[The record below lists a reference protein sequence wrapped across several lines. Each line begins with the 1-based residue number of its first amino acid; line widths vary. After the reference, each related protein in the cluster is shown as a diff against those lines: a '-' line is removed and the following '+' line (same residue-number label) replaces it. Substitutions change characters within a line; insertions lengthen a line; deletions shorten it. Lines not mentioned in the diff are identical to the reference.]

1 MAESDTL
8 LAHLAGR
15 FPGNQEDIATEA
27 LAHILV
33 KSAASLEAFNDVVQ
47 SGVRDVKPIKAVR
60 TQVLEGNS
68 IPDMVGFDDERKE
81 RVIVEVKFWAGLTD
95 NQPNAYLNRL
105 PDDGPAVLMFLAP
118 DDRIK
123 SLWPD
128 LRGRVER
135 QHALSIVESERKCFL
150 IGDTRRHL
158 MLVSWTGL
166 LDSMAA
172 RSGDAEEP
180 AGIGAEIRQLRG
192 LARYAGTGVFKPIS
206 RDEQVGEDSEQR
218 KRDFERLIEG
228 AAWRGVE
235 QGWASRK
242 GSRVSRYSGEYGRYI
257 YLSGLAWVWFG
268 VQLKRL
274 ESTGESPLWVRFVD
288 DLSKIDMDKVRVQLG
303 ASNNWAN
310 WAPVNLKREVEYS
323 EALNSVVDS
332 LRHISE
338 VVASAVKPAQSSP

>member
-8 LAHLAGR
+8 LAYLAGR

-27 LAHILV
+27 LAHILAN
-33 KSAASLEAFNDVVQ
+33 SDASLEALNSVVQ
-47 SGVRDVKPIKAVR
+47 SGVRGVKPIKAVW
-60 TQVLEGNS
+60 TQVLKDGSSS

-81 RVIVEVKFWAGLTD
+81 RVIVEVKFWATLTD
-95 NQPNAYLNRL
+95 NQPNSYLNRL
-105 PDDGPAVLMFLAP
+105 PDDGPAALVFLAP
-118 DDRIK
+118 DDRIQY
-123 SLWPD
+123 LWPE
-128 LRGRVER
+128 LRG
-135 QHALSIVESERKCFL
+135 LVESRYAVSLVEAERKCFR
-150 IGDTRRHL
+150 IDDTQRHL

-180 AGIGAEIRQLRG
+180 AGISAEIRQLRS

-228 AAWRGVE
+228 ATWRGVE
-235 QGWASRK
+235 EGWASRK
-242 GSRVSRYSGEYGRYI
+242 GSRVLRYSGEYGRYI
-257 YLSGLAWVWFG
+257 HLSGLACVWFG
-268 VQLKRL
+268 IQLKRF

-288 DLSKIDMDKVRVQLG
+288 DLSKLDMDRVRAQLG
-303 ASNNWAN
+303 ASHDNF
-310 WAPVNLKREVEYS
+310 APVNLKREVEYS

-338 VVASAVKPAQSSP
+338 VVAAAAKPAQSSR

>member
-1 MAESDTL
+1 MAENKTL
-8 LAHLAGR
+8 LEHLAWR

-27 LAHILV
+27 LAHILA
-33 KSAASLEAFNDVVQ
+33 KSDASLAAFNDVVQ
-47 SGVRDVKPIKAVR
+47 SGVRGVKPIKAVR
-60 TQVLEGNS
+60 TQVLTGSS

-118 DDRIK
+118 DDRIR

-135 QHALSIVESERKCFL
+135 QYAVSLIEAERKCFR
-150 IGDTRRHL
+150 IGDTQRYL

-180 AGIGAEIRQLRG
+180 ADIGLEIRQLRS
-192 LARYAGTGVFKPIS
+192 LARYASTGVFKPIH

-218 KRDFERLIEG
+218 KRDFEQLIEG
-228 AAWRGVE
+228 ATWRGVE

-268 VQLKRL
+268 VQLKRF
-274 ESTGESPLWVRFVD
+274 ESTGETPLWVRFVD
-288 DLSKIDMDKVRVQLG
+288 DLSKIDMDRVRAQLG
-303 ASNNWAN
+303 ASHDNY
-310 WAPVNLKREVEYS
+310 APVNLKKEVEYS
-323 EALNSVVDS
+323 EALESVVDS
-332 LRHISE
+332 LWYIAE
-338 VVASAVKPAQSSP
+338 VVAAAAKPAQSGD

>member
-27 LAHILV
+27 LAHILAN
-33 KSAASLEAFNDVVQ
+33 SRASMEALNDVVQ
-47 SGVRDVKPIKAVR
+47 SGVRGVKPIKAVR
-60 TQVLEGNS
+60 TQVLDAGNS
-68 IPDMVGFDDERKE
+68 IPDMVGFDDEGKE
-81 RVIVEVKFWAGLTD
+81 RVIVEVKFWATLTD

-105 PDDGPAVLMFLAP
+105 PDDGPAALVFLAP

-123 SLWPD
+123 WLWPE
-128 LRGRVER
+128 LRGRVES
-135 QHALSIVESERKCFL
+135 QYALALVEAERKCFR
-150 IGDTRRHL
+150 IGDTQRHL

-180 AGIGAEIRQLRG
+180 AGIGAEIRQLRS
-192 LARYAGTGVFKPIS
+192 LARYAGTGVFKPIL
-206 RDEQVGEDSEQR
+206 RDERVGEDSEQR
-218 KRDFERLIEG
+218 KRDFEQLIEG
-228 AAWRGVE
+228 ATWRGVE

-242 GSRVSRYSGEYGRYI
+242 GSRISRYSGEYGRYI

-268 VQLKRL
+268 IQLKRF

-288 DLSKIDMDKVRVQLG
+288 DLSKLDMDRVRAQLG
-303 ASNNWAN
+303 ASGN

-332 LRHISE
+332 LRHIAE
-338 VVASAVKPAQSSP
+338 VVAAAAKPAQSSP

>member
-33 KSAASLEAFNDVVQ
+33 NSAASIEALNDVVQ
-47 SGVRDVKPIKAVR
+47 SGVQGVKPIKAVR
-60 TQVLEGNS
+60 TQVLDAGSS
-68 IPDMVGFDDERKE
+68 IPDMVGFDDEGKE

-105 PDDGPAVLMFLAP
+105 PDDGPAALVFLAP
-118 DDRIK
+118 DDRIRY
-123 SLWPD
+123 LWPE

-135 QHALSIVESERKCFL
+135 QYALSLVEAERKCFRV
-150 IGDTRRHL
+150 GDTQRHL

-180 AGIGAEIRQLRG
+180 AGIGFGIRQLRS
-192 LARYAGTGVFKPIS
+192 LARYAGTGAFKPIL

-218 KRDFERLIEG
+218 KRDFIQLIE
-228 AAWRGVE
+228 AATWRGVE
-235 QGWASRK
+235 EGWASRK
-242 GSRVSRYSGEYGRYI
+242 GSRVVRYSGEYGRYI

-268 VQLKRL
+268 IQLKRF

-288 DLSKIDMDKVRVQLG
+288 DLSKLDMDRVRAQLG
-303 ASNNWAN
+303 ATHDDY
-310 WAPVNLKREVEYS
+310 APVNLKREVEYS

-332 LRHISE
+332 LRHIAE
-338 VVASAVKPAQSSP
+338 VVAAAVKPAQSSS